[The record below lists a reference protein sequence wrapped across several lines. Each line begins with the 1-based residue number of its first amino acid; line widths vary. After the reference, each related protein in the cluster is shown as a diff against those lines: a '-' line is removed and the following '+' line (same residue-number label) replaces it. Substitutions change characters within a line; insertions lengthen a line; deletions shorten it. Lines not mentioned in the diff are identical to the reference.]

1 MSQFLSYALP
11 GVPYGCVFALMAMGL
26 VLTYKASGVF
36 NLAFGAQAY
45 VSAVAFYEA
54 RRHSWP
60 IWAAF
65 VVSVVVLAPA
75 LGLVLDRI
83 LFRYTRTAPTLV
95 KLVPALGLLI
105 ALPSLT
111 QMFVGGGQLLGP
123 PSLFLNPRQV
133 YFHVGSLAVDGLEV
147 STVLITAVSALGL
160 ALLFRSGGLGLRMR
174 AVVESPRMTEL
185 AGIDA
190 DRVGA
195 FAWMLSSFFAGLA
208 GVLLAPVFATLNP
221 SNFSDLLV
229 AAIAAAAFGG
239 FTSLPLTFLGGILLG
254 ILQEIVGGYLPS
266 GILASGLRPSFPFLV
281 LVILLV
287 AMPVFRNRPEVGDPL
302 AACDPPPA
310 SLRPPPRTPEVTFG
324 ARAFTA
330 LVGVLLVASALTWV
344 SGNWLFV
351 LTQGLV
357 LSVVFLSIT
366 LITGMAGQISLC
378 QATFAGV
385 GAFTA
390 GQLATHHG
398 VPVLTGMVI
407 GGVLAA
413 AVGAVVAIP
422 TLRLGGI
429 ALALVTLA
437 FALVADNILFAYS
450 WSGNGASGVSV
461 PRPTIGAVDF
471 AASGPFLWLTLA
483 VLAICAGAVLLVR
496 GGTIGGDLAA
506 VRGSETAARTIGI
519 DVSRLRV
526 VAFALSAAL
535 AGVGGALYGSL
546 EQAVSPHDFNY
557 QFSLVFVVVVAVVGV
572 HTVAGAIEAGIAY
585 TVLQQ
590 LVSTL
595 PSRYS
600 SLLAAVFGLAALT
613 YVRHP
618 EGVVAFCKRWLLDR
632 VEQLVARLRRPEVPG
647 AAPTG
652 PAPSAG
658 AVTGAGTGGA
668 ASAGTASSSPAGG

>member
-1 MSQFLSYALP
+1 MSQFLSYAVP
-11 GVPYGCVFALMAMGL
+11 GIPYGCVFALMAMGL

-54 RRHSWP
+54 RRHGWP
-60 IWAAF
+60 TWAAF
-65 VVSVVVLAPA
+65 TVSVVVLAPVI
-75 LGLVLDRI
+75 GLVLDRL

-95 KLVPALGLLI
+95 KLVPALGLLL
-105 ALPSLT
+105 ALPSIT
-111 QMFVGGGQLLGP
+111 DMVFGSSRRLGP
-123 PSLFLNPRQV
+123 PSLLLDPRHV
-133 YFHVGSLAVDGLEV
+133 YFHVGGLSVDGLEV
-147 STVLITAVSALGL
+147 ATVLITAGSALAL

-208 GVLLAPVFATLNP
+208 GVLLAPVFASLTP
-221 SNFSDLLV
+221 GNFTDLLV

-239 FTSLPLTFLGGILLG
+239 FTSLPLTFVGGIALG
-254 ILQEIVGGYLPS
+254 VSQEIIGGYLPS
-266 GILASGLRPSFPFLV
+266 GTVLASGLRPAFPFVV

-287 AMPVFRNRPEVGDPL
+287 AMPTFRNRREVADPL
-302 AACDPPPA
+302 AACDPPPP
-310 SLRPPPRTPEVTFG
+310 SLQPPARMTEVTLG
-324 ARAFTA
+324 VRAFTGLMA
-330 LVGVLLVASALTWV
+330 VVFVISALTWV
-344 SGNWLFV
+344 SGNWLFT

-366 LITGMAGQISLC
+366 LITGMGGQISLC

-390 GQLATHHG
+390 GQLAAHHG
-398 VPVLTGMVI
+398 TPVLTGMAAGALI
-407 GGVLAA
+407 AA

-437 FALVADNILFAYS
+437 FALVADNVLFAYS
-450 WSGNGASGVSV
+450 WAGNGASGVTV
-461 PRPTIGAVDF
+461 PRPTIGSLNF
-471 AASGPFLWLTLA
+471 TAAGSFFWLALA
-483 VLAICAGAVLLVR
+483 LLALCTGALVLIR
-496 GGTIGGDLAA
+496 GGTTGQELAA
-506 VRGSETAARTIGI
+506 MRGSETAARTIGI
-519 DVSRLRV
+519 DVLRLRI

-535 AGVGGALYGSL
+535 AGIGGVLYGSL
-546 EQAVSPHDFNY
+546 QQTVSSHDFNY
-557 QFSLVFVVVVAVVGV
+557 QFSLLFVVVVAVVGV

-590 LVSTL
+590 LINSL

-618 EGVVAFCKRWLLDR
+618 EGVVAYGKRWLVDR
-632 VEQLVARLRRPEVPG
+632 IEQAVAARRRALGRVDV
-647 AAPTG
+647 
-652 PAPSAG
+652 SA
-658 AVTGAGTGGA
+658 TGGR
-668 ASAGTASSSPAGG
+668 